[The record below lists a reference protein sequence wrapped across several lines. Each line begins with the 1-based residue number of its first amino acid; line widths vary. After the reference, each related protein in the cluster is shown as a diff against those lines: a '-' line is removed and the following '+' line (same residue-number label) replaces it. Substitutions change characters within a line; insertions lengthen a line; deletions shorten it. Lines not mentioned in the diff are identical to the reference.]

1 MDLTQ
6 LLNSNVGKQIISGI
20 SNQTQTSEQDTASV
34 VNAAAPVLMGM
45 LQKNAATQEGAQGI
59 QGALEEHDGS
69 ILNNLA
75 GFFGSGDTSDGN
87 GILGHILGNNRGMV
101 ENELS
106 AKTGVSLP
114 DVSKILAMLAPVIMG
129 YLGQQSR
136 QSGQAGGGL
145 TDLLG
150 GLMGGGD
157 TSSIGGNI
165 LSSILKQAGGA
176 QGKGGGLGD
185 VLGGLFGK
193 K

>member
-20 SNQTQTSEQDTASV
+20 SDQTQTTEQDTASV
-34 VNAAAPVLMGM
+34 INAAAPVLVGM
-45 LQKNAATQEGAQGI
+45 LQKNAATQEGAHGI
-59 QGALEEHDGS
+59 QGALEDHDGS

-87 GILGHILGNNRGMV
+87 GILGHILGNNRGSV
-101 ENELS
+101 EKELS
-106 AKTGVSLP
+106 EKTGVSMA

-136 QSGQAGGGL
+136 QTGQKGGGL

-150 GLMGGGD
+150 GLMGGSD
-157 TSSIGGNI
+157 ASSIGGNI
-165 LSSILKQAGGA
+165 LSSILKQAGGG
-176 QGKGGGLGD
+176 QGKGGLGD